1 MSDRGRFTPEGLARY
16 LKTLHGEAVRNVK
29 VAPLVGGKQGE
40 KGYGYGVPLSIHYE
54 LDGEPHRAVL
64 ETVRQGPFGHEH
76 MADRAQLMLWAH
88 RAFATLPRHV
98 PSLDVGVVREGGEL
112 LPLGDAEEFFML
124 AQFVEGTE
132 YAADLLRVRDGGA
145 VSERDLE
152 RSDALCDY
160 LISIHRTAGPDPGL
174 YVRRVREL
182 LGHGECIFGVVDSY
196 PADGPVAAATLKDI
210 EGHCLDWRWKL
221 KPRTHR
227 LRQVHGDFHPW
238 NILFRE
244 GSDFTV
250 LDRSR
255 GEWGDPADDVACLTL
270 NHLFFSLQ
278 RSRRLEGDFERLF
291 MRFWDR
297 YLQGSGDTEILE
309 VVAPFYAFRGLVMA
323 NPLWYPALDPVVR
336 KKVIR
341 FVLNVLDEE
350 RFAPARV
357 NAYCDK

>member
-1 MSDRGRFTPEGLARY
+1 MKPTPFTPQALARY
-16 LKTLHGEAVRNVK
+16 LRALHGKAVRHVRL
-29 VAPLVGGKQGE
+29 APLAGGKQGD
-40 KGYGYGVPLSIHYE
+40 KGYGYGVPLRVDYE
-54 LDGEPHRAVL
+54 LGAMAHRAVL
-64 ETVRQGPFGHEH
+64 ETVRPGPFGHEH

-88 RAFATLPRHV
+88 RAFAAMPRHV
-98 PSLDVGVVREGGEL
+98 PSLDVGVVRQGGQL
-112 LPLGDAEEFFML
+112 MPLGDAEEFFML

-132 YAADLLRVRDGGA
+132 YAADFLRLRDGA
-145 VSERDLE
+145 AMTEAELE

-160 LISIHRTAGPDPGL
+160 LVSIHRTPGDDPGL
-174 YVRRVREL
+174 YIRRVREL
-182 LGHGECIFGVVDSY
+182 LGHGECIFGIVDSY
-196 PADGPVAAATLKDI
+196 PADGPVPVATLQEI
-210 EGHCLDWRWKL
+210 ERRCLEWRWKL
-221 KPRTHR
+221 KPRTRR

-291 MRFWDR
+291 TRFWER
-297 YLQGSGDTEILE
+297 YLQGSGDTEMLE

-323 NPLWYPALDPVVR
+323 NPVWYPALDPLVR
-336 KKVIR
+336 EKVLR
-341 FVLNVLDEE
+341 FVLNVLAGE
-350 RFAPARV
+350 RFDPAQA
-357 NAYCDK
+357 NAYCEG